1 MHTEQIDGAVS
12 LDKER
17 QEEAR
22 EYARIRR
29 RWMLGEI
36 VFTLALLLVFWLSG
50 LSVWLRD
57 ALIGGGLTNPWALT
71 AVYVLILELAAT
83 LIFLPSGYWT
93 GFVLPHRYGL
103 STQTLGGWLADQGK
117 VLGLEIVLGI
127 PIVQVIYGLLRS
139 QPDTWWIWGAAL
151 MLVISLIFGALAPV
165 VLVPLFYKLKP
176 LEDEALIERV
186 KRLAER
192 TGTRVAA
199 VNTIDLSSR
208 TTAANAMV
216 MGLGATKTIALGDT
230 LYEEY
235 SVDEIEAVLAHEL
248 AHQVHHDLELGI
260 AVNVVT
266 TVGGFY
272 LAHLTLR
279 WGVEQFGFEGV
290 ADLAA
295 IPLVILVATLASLL
309 IMPLIKAFSRWRER
323 MADRYALD
331 VIDNP
336 EAFANAMTRLSNQ
349 NLAEADPPKWVVWLL
364 YDHPPI
370 RERLELARGKETAS

>member
-1 MHTEQIDGAVS
+1 MMTEQVPGDVN
-12 LDKER
+12 LDEER
-17 QEEAR
+17 QQEAR

-57 ALIGGGLTNPWALT
+57 ALIAWGLTSPWTLT
-71 AVYVLILELAAT
+71 AAYVGILIVAST
-83 LIFLPSGYWT
+83 LIFLPINYWT

-103 STQTLGGWLADQGK
+103 STQTVGGWLADQGK
-117 VLGLEIVLGI
+117 VLGLELILGI
-127 PIVQVIYGLLRS
+127 PIVQVIYGLLRT

-151 MLVISLIFGALAPV
+151 MLAITLIFGALSPV

-176 LEDEALIERV
+176 LEDEALVERV
-186 KRLAER
+186 QNLAEK
-192 TGTRVAA
+192 TGTRVAQ

-216 MGLGATKTIALGDT
+216 MGLGSTKRIALGDT

-235 SVDEIEAVLAHEL
+235 SIDEIEAVLAHEL

-260 AVNVVT
+260 ALNVVT
-266 TVGGFY
+266 TVAGFY
-272 LAHLTLR
+272 LAHVTLR
-279 WGVEQFGFEGV
+279 WGVEQFGFEGI

-309 IMPLIKAFSRWRER
+309 IMPLVNAFSRWRER
-323 MADRYALD
+323 MADRYALE

-349 NLAEADPPKWVVWLL
+349 NLAEVDPPRWVVWLL

-370 RERLELARGKETAS
+370 RERLELVRRQQTA

>member
-1 MHTEQIDGAVS
+1 MEGQIGSDVTV
-12 LDKER
+12 DPER
-17 QEEAR
+17 QDEAR

-36 VFTLALLLVFWLSG
+36 IFTVVLLLLFWLTG

-57 ALIGGGLTNPWALT
+57 ALIAWGLTNPWALT
-71 AVYVLILELAAT
+71 GVYVLILIVAST
-83 LIFLPSGYWT
+83 LIFLPLGYWT

-103 STQTLGGWLADQGK
+103 STQTIGGWLKDQGK

-127 PIVQVIYGLLRS
+127 PIVQVIYGLLRT
-139 QPDTWWIWGAAL
+139 QPDTWWIWGAGL
-151 MLVISLIFGALAPV
+151 MLVITLIFGALGPV

-176 LEDEALIERV
+176 LEDEALIARV
-186 KRLAER
+186 EKLAEK
-192 TGTRVAA
+192 TGTRVAE
-199 VNTIDLSSR
+199 VDTIDLSSR

-216 MGLGATKTIALGDT
+216 MGLGATKRIALGDT
-230 LYEEY
+230 LYEDY
-235 SVDEIEAVLAHEL
+235 SIDEIEAVLAHEL

-260 AVNVVT
+260 AVQVVT

-279 WGVEQFGFEGV
+279 WGVERFGFQGI
-290 ADLAA
+290 ADPAA
-295 IPLVILVATLASLL
+295 IPLVILVATLGSLL
-309 IMPLIKAFSRWRER
+309 IMPLVNAFSRWRER

-331 VIDNP
+331 IIDHP
-336 EAFANAMTRLSNQ
+336 EAFANAMRRLSNQ
-349 NLAEADPPKWVVWLL
+349 NLAEVDPPEWVVWLL

-370 RERLELARGKETAS
+370 RERLELVRQKQTA

>member
-1 MHTEQIDGAVS
+1 MNTEHVGGDVT

-36 VFTLALLLVFWLSG
+36 LFTLVLLLFFWLSG

-57 ALIGGGLTNPWALT
+57 TLIAQGLTNPWTLT

-83 LIFLPSGYWT
+83 VIFLPLGYWT
-93 GFVLPHRYGL
+93 EFVLPHRYGL

-139 QPDTWWIWGAAL
+139 RPDTWWIWGAAL
-151 MLVISLIFGALAPV
+151 MLVISLIFGALGPV

-176 LEDEALIERV
+176 LEDEALIARV
-186 KRLAER
+186 EKLAKK
-192 TGTRVAA
+192 TGTRVAE

-216 MGLGATKTIALGDT
+216 MGLGATKRIALGDT

-235 SVDEIEAVLAHEL
+235 SIDEIEAVLAHEL

-260 AVNVVT
+260 ALNVVT

-279 WGVEQFGFEGV
+279 WGVDQFGFEGI

-309 IMPLIKAFSRWRER
+309 IMPLVKAFSRWRER

-331 VIDNP
+331 VIDDP
-336 EAFANAMTRLSNQ
+336 DAFANAMTRLSNQ

-370 RERLELARGKETAS
+370 RERLELVRGRETA

>member
-1 MHTEQIDGAVS
+1 MHTEQIDGTVS

-36 VFTLALLLVFWLSG
+36 LFTLALLLVFGLSG

-57 ALIGGGLTNPWALT
+57 TLIGWGLTNPWALT

-103 STQTLGGWLADQGK
+103 STQTLGGWWADQGK

-139 QPDTWWIWGAAL
+139 RPDTWWIWGAAL
-151 MLVISLIFGALAPV
+151 MLAISLIFGALGPV

-186 KRLAER
+186 KQLAEK

-216 MGLGATKTIALGDT
+216 MGLGATKRIALGDT

-279 WGVEQFGFEGV
+279 GGVARFGFQGV

-309 IMPLIKAFSRWRER
+309 TMPLMKAFSRWRER

-331 VIDNP
+331 AIDHP

-370 RERLELARGKETAS
+370 RERLDLVRQRQMA